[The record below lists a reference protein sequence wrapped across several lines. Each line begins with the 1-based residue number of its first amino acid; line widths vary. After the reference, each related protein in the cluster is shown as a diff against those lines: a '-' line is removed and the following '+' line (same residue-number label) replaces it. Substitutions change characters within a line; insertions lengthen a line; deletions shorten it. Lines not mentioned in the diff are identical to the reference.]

1 MLINQ
6 IIDEDTSNCYKAMSA
21 DEQLIST
28 EEQYYKLLAECP
40 DDVRFEMESIISKYM
55 TRVLRIAYL
64 QGIRDFSEL
73 FIVLKEDTQDILQ
86 KYVDV

>member
-6 IIDEDTSNCYKAMSA
+6 IMDEDTSNCYKAMSA
-21 DEQLIST
+21 DEQLVSM
-28 EEQYYKLLAECP
+28 EVQYYKLLEECTEE
-40 DDVRFEMESIISKYM
+40 VRFEMEIIINRYM

-73 FIVLKEDTQDILQ
+73 FIVLKEDAQDILQ